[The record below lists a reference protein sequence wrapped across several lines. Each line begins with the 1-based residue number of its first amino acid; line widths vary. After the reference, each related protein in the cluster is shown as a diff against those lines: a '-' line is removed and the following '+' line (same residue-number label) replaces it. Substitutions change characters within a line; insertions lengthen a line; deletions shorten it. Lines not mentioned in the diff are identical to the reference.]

1 MSEIF
6 SNYRHFT
13 TEDKQ
18 WSLSAKPESNL
29 CLSVHIVAIT
39 RQLFFEFFYMRINF
53 YARLISRLFNNRENR
68 EIKYLRN

>member
-1 MSEIF
+1 MKIF

-18 WSLSAKPESNL
+18 WSLPAKPESNL

-39 RQLFFEFFYMRINF
+39 CQLFVEFFYMGINF
-53 YARLISRLFNNRENR
+53 CARLISRLFNNRENR
-68 EIKYLRN
+68 EIKDLRN